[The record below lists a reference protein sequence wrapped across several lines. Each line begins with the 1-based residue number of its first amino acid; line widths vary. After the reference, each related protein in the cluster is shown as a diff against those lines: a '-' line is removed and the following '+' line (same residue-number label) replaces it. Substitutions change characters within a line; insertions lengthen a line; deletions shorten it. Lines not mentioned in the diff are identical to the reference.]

1 MKQKYIQSIFIFSLG
16 LLVFTQQL
24 VSQSPLRHQYFR
36 MKNGLQV
43 FLKTKPGISLVN
55 MVLAVN
61 IGSKDESNSESGL
74 VHLMEHLLMFSGT
87 ESHTSHELIQLWRQK
102 GCYVNAHTDHDLM
115 TLEISCPVRQAEYC
129 LSLLKE
135 KLFTLKP
142 QPKDLLKEKQ
152 IIAEEIIQMQDDVS
166 QQGTDRVLNLLF
178 PDHPY
183 ANPIYGQAS
192 VVNNARLD
200 QIQAIY
206 NRYFRPSNCSLAVVG
221 DVDLDEMKNYI
232 NRTFA
237 DLKPPAIS
245 WPAPAKAKP
254 LTRNRDETL
263 EMDIEQALLV
273 IGFSAP
279 EFNHKDQFALSVLG
293 HILGKGP
300 NPLLGFA
307 IRSRKKLP
315 SSFSARYIKLKY
327 TGAFLVYLRTDPKR
341 IKWLKRQ
348 VIKFLNR
355 TNTFRY
361 AKTDFLKKDQI
372 QVIDYLECARND
384 IKLSAEKFKE
394 RGINSAVSFSRFMLM
409 KNPGKQIDFQQE
421 MQNVSTADLRRVAS
435 KYLCGKSHATVY
447 ILPLKKNERQ

>member
-1 MKQKYIQSIFIFSLG
+1 MKQKYIQPFIIFSLG
-16 LLVFTQQL
+16 LLVFAQQL
-24 VSQSPLRHQYFR
+24 ASHPPRQHQYFR

-43 FLKTKPGISLVN
+43 FLKTKPGIPLVN
-55 MVLAVN
+55 MVLTVN

-87 ESHTSHELIQLWRQK
+87 ESHTCHELIQLWRQK

-115 TLEISCPVRQAEYC
+115 TFEISCPVRQAEYC
-129 LSLLKE
+129 LPLLKE
-135 KLFTLKP
+135 KIFKLKP
-142 QPKDLLKEKQ
+142 KTKDLLKEKQ
-152 IIAEEIIQMQDDVS
+152 IIAEEIIQMQDDVF
-166 QQGTDRVLNLLF
+166 QQGTNRVLNMLF

-192 VVNNARLD
+192 VVKNARLD
-200 QIQAIY
+200 QIQALY

-221 DVDLDEMKNYI
+221 NIDLDEMKNHI
-232 NRTFA
+232 KRTFS
-237 DLKPPAIS
+237 DLKPPTIPWS
-245 WPAPAKAKP
+245 APVKAKS
-254 LTRNRDETL
+254 LTQNRNDTI
-263 EMDIEQALLV
+263 EMDIEQAMLI

-307 IRSRKKLP
+307 IRSRKKLSA
-315 SSFSARYIKLKY
+315 SSSARYIKLKY
-327 TGAFLVYLRTDPKR
+327 TGAFLVYLRTDPK
-341 IKWLKRQ
+341 KVKLLKRQ

-361 AKTDFLKKDQI
+361 AKTDFLKKDQQQI
-372 QVIDYLECARND
+372 IDYLESARND

-394 RGINSAVSFSRFMLM
+394 RGINSAVSFSRFMLLR
-409 KNPGKQIDFQQE
+409 NPGKQIDSQQE
-421 MQNVSTADLRRVAS
+421 MQNVSAGDLRRVAS
-435 KYLCGKSHATVY
+435 TYLCGKPHATVY
-447 ILPLKKNERQ
+447 ILPLKKNERP

>member
-1 MKQKYIQSIFIFSLG
+1 MKQKYIKPLFIFSLG

-24 VSQSPLRHQYFR
+24 LSQNPLQHKYFR

-43 FLKTKPGISLVN
+43 FLKTKPLIPLVN
-55 MVLAVN
+55 MVLTVN

-87 ESHTSHELIQLWRQK
+87 ESHTRYELIRLWRQK

-115 TLEISCPVRQAEYC
+115 TFEISCPGRQAEYC

-135 KLFTLKP
+135 KVFKLKP
-142 QPKDLLKEKQ
+142 QTDDLLKEKQ
-152 IIAEEIIQMQDDVS
+152 IIAEEINQMQDDVF

-192 VVNNARLD
+192 VVKNARLD
-200 QIQAIY
+200 QIQIVY

-221 DVDLDEMKNYI
+221 DFDLDEMENHI
-232 NRTFA
+232 NLLFA
-237 DLKPPAIS
+237 DLKPSAVS

-254 LTRNRDETL
+254 LTRNRDETM
-263 EMDIEQALLV
+263 EMDIEQAMLI

-293 HILGKGP
+293 QILGKGP
-300 NPLLGFA
+300 NPLLGVA
-307 IRSRKKLP
+307 IRSRKKL
-315 SSFSARYIKLKY
+315 SASFSARYIKLKY
-327 TGAFLVYLRTDPKR
+327 TGAFLVYLRTDPKK
-341 IKWLKRQ
+341 IKLLKRQ
-348 VIKFLNR
+348 VTKFLNR

-361 AKTDFLKKDQI
+361 AKTDFLKKDQH
-372 QVIDYLECARND
+372 QVIDYLESARNN
-384 IKLSAEKFKE
+384 IKLSSEEFKE
-394 RGINSAVSFSRFMLM
+394 KGINSAISFGRFMLL
-409 KNPGKQIDFQQE
+409 KNPGKQINYQQE
-421 MQNVSTADLRRVAS
+421 MQNVSAADLRRVAS
-435 KYLCGKSHATVY
+435 KYLCGKPHATVY
-447 ILPLKKNERQ
+447 ILPLKKNERP